1 MKYTGSLAYGNA
13 ACIEAS
19 IRNYY
24 DKKTDNG
31 KHYVMEAM
39 YPKNREEILNTLNK
53 LKKEFKFE
61 LILLDKNDGYRMNL
75 LKFLQ
80 HVKPSPEDLILLS
93 NLDGIVLTTGY
104 DKEMFS
110 ILTKYSDVTSL
121 RLNRAFRSEDIKT
134 HEENITAI
142 NPSKLSEVEFM
153 LKVTGAV
160 AAFRF
165 DLEFLKSTS
174 INAIN
179 KEINT
184 SLFQQA
190 LTQSGYKVCIVNN
203 MYEVIDPFIRMED
216 PEYLLYK
223 RIIYHTD
230 QGVSIGSFE
239 KFLSS
244 NKTYAENKA
253 WYDSIYVKL
262 TGKTYSDYVASFP
275 EPLWS

>member
-1 MKYTGSLAYGNA
+1 MKYIGSLAYGNA

-24 DKKTDNG
+24 DMKTDSG

-39 YPKNREEILNTLNK
+39 YPKNREEILDTLNK

-93 NLDGIVLTTGY
+93 NLDGIVLTKGY

-134 HEENITAI
+134 YEENITAI

-203 MYEVIDPFIRMED
+203 MYEAIDPFIRMED

>member
-1 MKYTGSLAYGNA
+1 MKYTGSLAYSNS

-24 DKKTDNG
+24 DKKTDNS

-39 YPKNREEILNTLNK
+39 YPKNRDEILDTLNK

-61 LILLDKNDGYRMNL
+61 LILLDKNDGFRNNL

-80 HVKPSPEDLILLS
+80 YVKPSSEDLILLS
-93 NLDGIVLTTGY
+93 NLDGMILTKGY

-110 ILTKYSDVTSL
+110 ALTKYSDIKSL
-121 RLNRAFRSEDIKT
+121 RLNRAFKSEDVKN
-134 HEENITAI
+134 HEENLETI
-142 NPSKLSEVEFM
+142 NPAKLSEVEFM
-153 LKVTGAV
+153 LKVTGSV
-160 AAFRF
+160 VAFRY
-165 DLEFLKSTS
+165 DLDFLKSTS
-174 INAIN
+174 INEIT
-179 KEINT
+179 KETNT
-184 SLFQQA
+184 NLFQQA
-190 LTQSGYKVCIVNN
+190 LLQSGYKLCILNN
-203 MYEVIDPFIRMED
+203 MYEVLDPFVRMED

-223 RIIYHTD
+223 RLIFHSD

-239 KFLSS
+239 KFLNS

-262 TGKTYSDYVASFP
+262 TGKNYSDYIATYP
-275 EPLWS
+275 EPIWA